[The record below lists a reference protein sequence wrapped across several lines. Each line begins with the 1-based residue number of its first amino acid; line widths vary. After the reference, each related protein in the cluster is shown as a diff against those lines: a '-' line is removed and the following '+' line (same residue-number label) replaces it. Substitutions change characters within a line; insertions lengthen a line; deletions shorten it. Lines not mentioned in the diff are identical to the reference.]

1 MAQLDLLLA
10 SQLASR
16 EKLHEARLMFEECLE
31 NSDKVLQRHP
41 CESVAL
47 YHRFMACW
55 ELGSL
60 ADRESKSEESLSYL
74 RQAVVHGEGYNLLNP
89 NSAVIGLAEC
99 RWSLAQSLRH
109 LGNAQSAGTLI
120 LANLRMLDDVP
131 KQNGSPIFAIWRTLA
146 RLDLREFNMTLSSAP
161 ASSPDEVD
169 PLLRLASP
177 EADALGEESW
187 AELVAR
193 SLTSGPVPVDLSGN
207 DAYDFIERL
216 GYRVARQRR
225 MGWMDQARRSTG
237 RMFAF
242 ARLLVTRYPDRAAA
256 HLAMSESHKNMAKNA
271 CRTDD
276 HVAIERNWKLAID
289 AARRAQVL
297 DPLNTRAASEA
308 ADIQK
313 RLDRHLASKAAA
325 RGQNGT
331 TQTAAESGR

>member
-1 MAQLDLLLA
+1 
-10 SQLASR
+10 
-16 EKLHEARLMFEECLE
+16 
-31 NSDKVLQRHP
+31 
-41 CESVAL
+41 
-47 YHRFMACW
+47 
-55 ELGSL
+55 
-60 ADRESKSEESLSYL
+60 
-74 RQAVVHGEGYNLLNP
+74 
-89 NSAVIGLAEC
+89 
-99 RWSLAQSLRH
+99 
-109 LGNAQSAGTLI
+109 
-120 LANLRMLDDVP
+120 MLDDVP

-242 ARLLVTRYPDRAAA
+242 ARLLVTRYPDPAAA

-276 HVAIERNWKLAID
+276 HVAIERNWNGRSMQPVGPRSSILWPPAPPAKRPTFRNGSTGTWRRRQQPVVRMARLRRLRSQGDDCAAMIPIVDAPPPSPVKQGRGIPGRFRPIWGGCRAI
-289 AARRAQVL
+289 
-297 DPLNTRAASEA
+297 P
-308 ADIQK
+308 
-313 RLDRHLASKAAA
+313 
-325 RGQNGT
+325 
-331 TQTAAESGR
+331 